1 LRIVQAIGSL
11 TQPALHGQQFA
22 GVLLVFAASFEFPV
36 KNEALKSGQLFGRHR
51 QVLEGLLAAV
61 GS

>member
-1 LRIVQAIGSL
+1 
-11 TQPALHGQQFA
+11 
-22 GVLLVFAASFEFPV
+22 VLLVFAASFEFPV